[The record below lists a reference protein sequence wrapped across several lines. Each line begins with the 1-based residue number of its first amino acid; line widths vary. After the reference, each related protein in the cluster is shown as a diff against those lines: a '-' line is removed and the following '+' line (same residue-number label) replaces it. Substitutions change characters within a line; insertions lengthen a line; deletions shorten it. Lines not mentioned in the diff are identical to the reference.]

1 MKKEKK
7 IDVELL
13 KRFFNKQCTEAEQ
26 ENVVNWFVDEA
37 YEQKLSFLLKKYW
50 DELDYQQNDLNE
62 ATERILNKIHIQIE
76 EESKTSAKKN
86 ADATEP
92 EKKNK
97 VKYINVFKY
106 AAMIAILISTGFV
119 FYYSSFSEK
128 AISAKVIKEIKPGS
142 EKATLIL
149 ANGTEVNLEEKEGN
163 VSIFNASTE
172 IVNKDKVLSYKTNVI
187 NSENAEE
194 LVSDELKYNTL
205 KVPAGGIYQILLE
218 DGTKVWLNAASSL
231 KYPVTFNT
239 SSQRI
244 VELTGEGYF
253 DVAKNGKK
261 FIVKTSQVDITVL
274 GTEFNVS
281 SYAEDEFIA
290 TTLVEGSVVLS
301 NNYNSIELKPNDQGI
316 LKIDS
321 DKFEVKKVDVNLFT
335 SWRTGKFYF
344 EKQKLK
350 DLLKIVGRWYDVQI
364 VIESPI
370 LEEKLFTGVIN
381 KNESFDFLL
390 KMISQSLNI
399 EYELNKNEEN
409 NQYELRVL
417 KK

>member
-7 IDVELL
+7 IDVALL
-13 KRFFNKQCTEAEQ
+13 KRFFNKKCTEAEQ
-26 ENVVNWFVDEA
+26 KNVVNWFVDEA

-50 DELDYQQNDLNE
+50 DELDCQQKDLNE

-76 EESKTSAKKN
+76 EETKTSVKKN
-86 ADATEP
+86 IEAAEP

-97 VKYINVFKY
+97 IKYLKLFKY
-106 AAMIAILISTGFV
+106 AAMIAVLISTGFV

-128 AISAKVIKEIKPGS
+128 AISEKVISEIKPGY

-149 ANGTEVNLEEKEGN
+149 ANGTEVNLEEKQGDVLELN
-163 VSIFNASTE
+163 TSVQ
-172 IVNKDKVLSYKTNVI
+172 IVNKDKVLSYTTNLTDLIAIEETANKVI
-187 NSENAEE
+187 E
-194 LVSDELKYNTL
+194 YNTL
-205 KVPAGGIYQILLE
+205 KVPAGGIYQAVLA
-218 DGTKVWLNAASSL
+218 DGTKVWLNSASSL
-231 KYPVTFNT
+231 RYPVNFSAN
-239 SSQRI
+239 SERI

-261 FIVKTSQVDITVL
+261 FIVKTSEVDIAVL

-281 SYAEDEFIA
+281 SYDEDKFTA

-301 NNYNSIELKPNDQGI
+301 NEYNSIVLSPNDQGY
-316 LKIDS
+316 LKMNS
-321 DKFEVKKVDVNLFT
+321 DKFEVNNVDVNLYT

-364 VIESPI
+364 EIDSPM

-399 EYELNKNEEN
+399 EYELNKNEQN